1 MMFFHIHYWGIPG
14 IPLKKRPFGMRLPS
28 HWVTIECN
36 IPIGPNNHSQSLV
49 NGTLYVIGYAYEITP
64 VMGPK
69 KE

>member
-1 MMFFHIHYWGIPG
+1 
-14 IPLKKRPFGMRLPS
+14 MRLPS
-28 HWVTIECN
+28 QWVTIECN